1 MAVSLPTVTSK
12 PRSRFALRWY
22 SWLLL
27 VGAIVYGVAW
37 AMHWDDR
44 GVLWVVERFESPA
57 KRQASVWLPDY
68 RAVIDA
74 KRLPGMEKDEASD
87 LSYNP
92 QTKTLFSVMGKNPF
106 LVELTLQGDVLR
118 KMPLNGWNNPEGVT
132 VMENGLMAVVDE
144 RQHSLTIVKVD
155 ASTTALNKADFPSY
169 DLGPSKDQNK
179 AFEGVT
185 WDKRN
190 QQFVLGEERPP
201 ALFTW
206 KGDGTWRYCDNEL
219 SENLGITVPTANGM
233 GDPIEHLPITKAV
246 KTLGYMTCPTGDST
260 EAIQQ
265 MNLKHA
271 VITSVNRDE
280 RADGGASI
288 WAETINKVK
297 ELNPGLTISA
307 GARVEICPDASPF
320 LLTGGF
326 PLGGTWTGPGLS
338 GADDALVNTSLLLP
352 GENKF
357 IYCLSDPNFN
367 ACKACAT
374 KIIYLNAA
382 PIADFILPNNICLNT
397 TFSPQNKSVGGNEFR
412 WTTEENQN
420 SDKKNPSFLFQE
432 PGLKNLKL
440 EVKNDKN
447 CRTNKELSFNVSTP
461 ANINITLSD
470 DESCAPYTVSINKI
484 SNGLG
489 LLDHLKSF

>member
-1 MAVSLPTVTSK
+1 MAVSLPTFTPK

-37 AMHWDDR
+37 VMHWDDR

-206 KGDGTWRYCDNEL
+206 KSDGSQTLVGDKQKLANTKLDMRNL
-219 SENLGITVPTANGM
+219 SA
-233 GDPIEHLPITKAV
+233 
-246 KTLGYMTCPTGDST
+246 
-260 EAIQQ
+260 
-265 MNLKHA
+265 
-271 VITSVNRDE
+271 
-280 RADGGASI
+280 
-288 WAETINKVK
+288 
-297 ELNPGLTISA
+297 LTIDPRTGHLLALSA
-307 GARVEICPDASPF
+307 ESH
-320 LLTGGF
+320 LLLELDEKGEPVSFMTLLGGF
-326 PLGGTWTGPGLS
+326 
-338 GADDALVNTSLLLP
+338 N
-352 GENKF
+352 
-357 IYCLSDPNFN
+357 
-367 ACKACAT
+367 
-374 KIIYLNAA
+374 
-382 PIADFILPNNICLNT
+382 
-397 TFSPQNKSVGGNEFR
+397 
-412 WTTEENQN
+412 
-420 SDKKNPSFLFQE
+420 
-432 PGLKNLKL
+432 GLKNTISRAEGVTLDENGNL
-440 EVKNDKN
+440 YM
-447 CRTNKELSFNVSTP
+447 VSEP
-461 ANINITLSD
+461 NLFYRF
-470 DESCAPYTVSINKI
+470 EKQ
-484 SNGLG
+484 
-489 LLDHLKSF
+489 K

>member
-1 MAVSLPTVTSK
+1 MAVSLPTFTPK

-206 KGDGTWRYCDNEL
+206 KSDGSQTLVGDKQKLANTKLDMRNL
-219 SENLGITVPTANGM
+219 SA
-233 GDPIEHLPITKAV
+233 
-246 KTLGYMTCPTGDST
+246 
-260 EAIQQ
+260 
-265 MNLKHA
+265 
-271 VITSVNRDE
+271 
-280 RADGGASI
+280 
-288 WAETINKVK
+288 
-297 ELNPGLTISA
+297 LTIDPRTGHLLALSA
-307 GARVEICPDASPF
+307 ESH
-320 LLTGGF
+320 LLLELDEKGEPVSFMTLLGGF
-326 PLGGTWTGPGLS
+326 
-338 GADDALVNTSLLLP
+338 N
-352 GENKF
+352 
-357 IYCLSDPNFN
+357 
-367 ACKACAT
+367 
-374 KIIYLNAA
+374 
-382 PIADFILPNNICLNT
+382 
-397 TFSPQNKSVGGNEFR
+397 
-412 WTTEENQN
+412 
-420 SDKKNPSFLFQE
+420 
-432 PGLKNLKL
+432 GLKNTIPRAEGVTLDENGNL
-440 EVKNDKN
+440 YM
-447 CRTNKELSFNVSTP
+447 VSEP
-461 ANINITLSD
+461 NLFYRF
-470 DESCAPYTVSINKI
+470 EKQ
-484 SNGLG
+484 
-489 LLDHLKSF
+489 K

>member
-37 AMHWDDR
+37 VMHWDDR

-179 AFEGVT
+179 AFEGVA

-206 KGDGTWRYCDNEL
+206 KSDGSQTLVGDKQKLANTKLDMRNL
-219 SENLGITVPTANGM
+219 SA
-233 GDPIEHLPITKAV
+233 
-246 KTLGYMTCPTGDST
+246 
-260 EAIQQ
+260 
-265 MNLKHA
+265 
-271 VITSVNRDE
+271 
-280 RADGGASI
+280 
-288 WAETINKVK
+288 
-297 ELNPGLTISA
+297 LTIDPRTGHLLALSA
-307 GARVEICPDASPF
+307 ESH
-320 LLTGGF
+320 LLLELDEKGEPVSFMTLLGGF
-326 PLGGTWTGPGLS
+326 
-338 GADDALVNTSLLLP
+338 N
-352 GENKF
+352 
-357 IYCLSDPNFN
+357 
-367 ACKACAT
+367 
-374 KIIYLNAA
+374 
-382 PIADFILPNNICLNT
+382 
-397 TFSPQNKSVGGNEFR
+397 
-412 WTTEENQN
+412 
-420 SDKKNPSFLFQE
+420 
-432 PGLKNLKL
+432 GLKNTISRAEGVTLDENGNL
-440 EVKNDKN
+440 YM
-447 CRTNKELSFNVSTP
+447 VSEP
-461 ANINITLSD
+461 NLFYRF
-470 DESCAPYTVSINKI
+470 EKQ
-484 SNGLG
+484 
-489 LLDHLKSF
+489 K